1 MLYEYDFTGRKPS
14 IVQVLK
20 QVKEGM
26 RQNCRLIQISWGENR
41 IDIERSYDGLHWLG
55 AGWIRNISGQ
65 DIANDLNKHRRA

>member
-41 IDIERSYDGLHWLG
+41 IDIERSYNGLFWLG
-55 AGWIRNISGQ
+55 SGWIKNISGQ
-65 DIANDLNKHRRA
+65 DIANDLNDNRRF